1 MSKSLPSDPFESLE
15 DEIFSLNFGIQ
26 DDISLK
32 DSEVDFHRFM
42 SQICEEYNL
51 EATLQQYPEFFG
63 TNVYTSFT
71 SLFSEAFDLDED
83 LYKKLYFINRSL
95 YIYTIYMDDVADE
108 DEPPKVEACFFVS
121 LLRDRAYALL
131 HDLFPKSS
139 DFWTFAKKY
148 QHRVITATL
157 QERTKW
163 HNPTSY
169 SLDEAFIIAS
179 GRASTAQMIT
189 TALACLSDSRELIC
203 PFEKSLDAFFTGIL
217 FRDDLKDW
225 RVDFMAGRYS
235 YLLSQIIQR
244 KGLHKKL
251 ESISLEE
258 LGRMIYFTG
267 LAEEILD
274 QTIDYY
280 QQALSY
286 VDNVSCTEWK
296 IVIDDSISETAIML
310 RNLKKAKA
318 QEIDRIMK
326 LITKKEKF

>member
-1 MSKSLPSDPFESLE
+1 MSTRLPSDPFESLE
-15 DEIFSLNFGIQ
+15 DEISSLNFGIQ

-32 DSEVDFHRFM
+32 DYEADFHQFIL
-42 SQICEEYNL
+42 QICEEYSL
-51 EATLQQYPEFFG
+51 ETALQQYPEFLG

-71 SLFSEAFDLDED
+71 SLFSEAFDLDKD
-83 LYKKLYFINRSL
+83 TYKKLYFINRSL

-108 DEPPKVEACFFVS
+108 DELPKVETWFFVS

-131 HDLFPKSS
+131 HDLFPQSS

-235 YLLSQIIQR
+235 YLLSQIIER

-251 ESISLEE
+251 ESISLDE

-286 VDNVSCTEWK
+286 VDNVPCTEWK